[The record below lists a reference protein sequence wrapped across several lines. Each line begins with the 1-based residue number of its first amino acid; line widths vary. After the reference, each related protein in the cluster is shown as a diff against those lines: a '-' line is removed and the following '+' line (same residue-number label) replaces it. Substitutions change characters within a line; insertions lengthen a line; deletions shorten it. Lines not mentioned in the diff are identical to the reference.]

1 MATARHTVTRVP
13 VRVSYDADADR
24 LHVCEFG
31 TVAEERMADQ
41 CPALTDQLRLFLRHR
56 GGPVIGF
63 EITDLAALDA
73 DTTELDLWGEP
84 RFTAPTLGVRDASVA
99 EIALRARTTFGGRSS
114 TDVAAEERGH
124 AAGDP
129 VATELAYRE
138 ALEAGA
144 LRAHLG
150 LASALS
156 ARGRYAGAYEHARI
170 FTELAPR
177 NSWGW
182 AWLGR
187 ACVELGALEEA
198 RRALR
203 RAIRLERAGS
213 YSTPARELLRS
224 L

>member
-1 MATARHTVTRVP
+1 MKRTVTRVP
-13 VRVSYDADADR
+13 VRVSYDADLDR
-24 LHVCEFG
+24 RHVCEFG

-41 CPALTDQLRLFLRHR
+41 CPPLTDQLRLFLRHR

-73 DTTELDLWGEP
+73 DTAELDLWGEP
-84 RFTAPTLGVRDASVA
+84 RFTAPTLGVRNASVA
-99 EIALRARTTFGGRSS
+99 EIALRARTTFSGRPSA
-114 TDVAAEERGH
+114 DVAAEERGH
-124 AAGDP
+124 AAEDP
-129 VATELAYRE
+129 ESAELDYRE

-156 ARGRYAGAYEHARI
+156 AQGRYADAYDHARI
-170 FTELAPR
+170 FAELAPR
-177 NSWGW
+177 NSWAW

-187 ACVELGALEEA
+187 ACVELGAREEA

-203 RAIRLERAGS
+203 RAITLERAGS
-213 YSTPARELLRS
+213 YCTPARELLRS

>member
-1 MATARHTVTRVP
+1 
-13 VRVSYDADADR
+13 VRVSYDADLDR

-41 CPALTDQLRLFLRHR
+41 CPSLTDQLRLFLRHR
-56 GGPVIGF
+56 RGPVIGF
-63 EITDLAALDA
+63 EITDVRSLDP
-73 DTTELDLWGEP
+73 DTTEIDLWGEP
-84 RFTAPTLGVRDASVA
+84 RFTAPTLGVRNASVA
-99 EIALRARTTFGGRSS
+99 EIALRARTTFGGRPSA
-114 TDVAAEERGH
+114 DVAAEERGH
-124 AAGDP
+124 AAEDP
-129 VATELAYRE
+129 ESAELAYRE

-156 ARGRYAGAYEHARI
+156 AQGRYADAYDHARI
-170 FTELAPR
+170 FTELATR
-177 NSWGW
+177 NSWAW

-187 ACVELGALEEA
+187 ACVELGAREEA

-203 RAIRLERAGS
+203 RAITLERAGS
-213 YSTPARELLRS
+213 YCTPARELLRS

>member
-1 MATARHTVTRVP
+1 MKHGVTRVP
-13 VRVSYDADADR
+13 ARVSYDADADR

-41 CPALTDQLRLFLRHR
+41 CPPLTDQLRLFLRHR

-63 EITDLAALDA
+63 EITDLATLDA

-84 RFTAPTLGVRDASVA
+84 RFTAPTLGVRNASVA
-99 EIALRARTTFGGRSS
+99 EIALRARAMFAGRSS
-114 TDVAAEERGH
+114 ADVEAEERGH
-124 AAGDP
+124 RADDP
-129 VATELAYRE
+129 ETAEHAYRE
-138 ALEAGA
+138 ALDAGA

-156 ARGRYAGAYEHARI
+156 AQGRYTAAYDHARI

-187 ACVELGALEEA
+187 ACAELGAREEA

-203 RAIRLERAGS
+203 RAIALERAGS
-213 YSTPARELLRS
+213 YCTPARELLRS

>member
-1 MATARHTVTRVP
+1 MKHAVTRVP
-13 VRVSYDADADR
+13 VRASYDCDLDR

-63 EITDLAALDA
+63 EITDLRLLDT
-73 DTTELDLWGEP
+73 DTTEIDLWGEP
-84 RFTAPTLGVRDASVA
+84 RFTAPTLGLRAASVA
-99 EIALRARTTFGGRSS
+99 EIALRARSAFAGRSS
-114 TDVAAEERGH
+114 ADVAAEERGH
-124 AAGDP
+124 AADDP
-129 VATELAYRE
+129 KAAELAYRE

-156 ARGRYAGAYEHARI
+156 AQGRYADAYDHARI

-177 NSWGW
+177 NSWAW

-187 ACVELGALEEA
+187 ACVELGAREEA

-203 RAIRLERAGS
+203 RAITLERAGS
-213 YSTPARELLRS
+213 YCTPARELLRT

>member
-1 MATARHTVTRVP
+1 MKHAVTRVP
-13 VRVSYDADADR
+13 VRVSYDADLDR

-41 CPALTDQLRLFLRHR
+41 CPSLTDQLRLFLRHR

-63 EITDLAALDA
+63 EITDVRSLDP
-73 DTTELDLWGEP
+73 DTTEIDLWGEP
-84 RFTAPTLGVRDASVA
+84 RFTAPTLGVRNASVA
-99 EIALRARTTFGGRSS
+99 EIALRARSAFAGRSS

-124 AAGDP
+124 VADDPEAA
-129 VATELAYRE
+129 ELAYRE

-156 ARGRYAGAYEHARI
+156 AQGRYADAYDHARI
-170 FTELAPR
+170 FAELAPR
-177 NSWGW
+177 NSWAW

-187 ACVELGALEEA
+187 ACVELGAREEA

-203 RAIRLERAGS
+203 RAITLERAGS
-213 YSTPARELLRS
+213 YCTPARELLRS

>member
-1 MATARHTVTRVP
+1 MKHIVTRVP
-13 VRVSYDADADR
+13 ARVSYDADVDR

-41 CPALTDQLRLFLRHR
+41 CPLLTDQLRLFLRHR

-84 RFTAPTLGVRDASVA
+84 RFTVPTLGVRNASVA
-99 EIALRARTTFGGRSS
+99 EIALRARSAFAGRSS
-114 TDVAAEERGH
+114 ADIAAEERGH
-124 AAGDP
+124 LADDPSAA
-129 VATELAYRE
+129 ERAYRE

-156 ARGRYAGAYEHARI
+156 AQGRYADAYDHARI
-170 FTELAPR
+170 FAELAPR
-177 NSWGW
+177 NSWAW

-187 ACVELGALEEA
+187 ACVELGAREEA

-203 RAIRLERAGS
+203 RAITLERAGS
-213 YSTPARELLRS
+213 YCTPARELLRS